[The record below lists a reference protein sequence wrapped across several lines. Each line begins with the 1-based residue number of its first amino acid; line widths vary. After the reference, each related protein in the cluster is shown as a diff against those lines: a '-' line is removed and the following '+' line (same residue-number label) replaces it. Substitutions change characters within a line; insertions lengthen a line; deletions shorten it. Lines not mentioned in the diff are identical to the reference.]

1 MNNQAQ
7 PVMMGNMSKGI
18 CIMRK
23 NNQHYLSITDTLC
36 IIIAIMHE

>member
-1 MNNQAQ
+1 
-7 PVMMGNMSKGI
+7 MMGNMAKRI
-18 CIMRK
+18 CILRK

>member
-1 MNNQAQ
+1 MNNQAK
-7 PVMMGNMSKGI
+7 PGMMGNMTKRI
-18 CIMRK
+18 CILRK